1 MVVGQ
6 TLDSYKNTKRK
17 TKKEFI
23 FFNCQNCIIQ
33 HNDSLASKAFVLRRD
48 FLNFFISLQ
57 SISPRTWRTPIRD
70 LCVGSGQLGQLCGWQ
85 GEHNTDKVKERLFSS
100 GRGDCGEERDS
111 VKSSE
116 VGPDFPIF
124 RLQLGEGAVYQI
136 KYGNMEGNGD
146 SQERDPLLDD
156 SLNQYG
162 AANLVKCT
170 ARRQAEEVQS
180 SALLGHTC
188 LCN

>member
-1 MVVGQ
+1 MDGRENITQ
-6 TLDSYKNTKRK
+6 TKSKR
-17 TKKEFI
+17 
-23 FFNCQNCIIQ
+23 
-33 HNDSLASKAFVLRRD
+33 
-48 FLNFFISLQ
+48 
-57 SISPRTWRTPIRD
+57 
-70 LCVGSGQLGQLCGWQ
+70 
-85 GEHNTDKVKERLFSS
+85 RLFSS
-100 GRGDCGEERDS
+100 GRGDCGEKERDS

-146 SQERDPLLDD
+146 TQERDPPLDD
-156 SLNQYG
+156 FLNQYG

-170 ARRQAEEVQS
+170 ARRKAEEVQS